1 MTLTT
6 TLSTVTTASRGTLPS
21 PAGAQTGVMA
31 GDFAG
36 SFAKAN
42 ADAGPG
48 PTPPSP
54 TADLARGAF
63 PQTAAPPP
71 AQNAARQ
78 EWAATGKGLPIPVLA
93 GATAVAW
100 PGGLVGP
107 SPEAQPDSSPVV
119 PAEAVIAA
127 AIGTPTTP
135 RPAATVVRPAP
146 VLRPARPTTG
156 TDQEVEAGDDDE
168 GAEQAPPTPGVI
180 DASQD
185 TVIASL
191 LTSTPP
197 VAAASTVS
205 DSGTTDRMSAD
216 DVLPEIAGPA
226 RGLAR
231 AQNGRRNKGET
242 LPISPVR
249 ADPIPQATAAP
260 ATPTVVGLAPSMRLP
275 LSATAISEPTTG
287 LASGLPQQ
295 ASAPS
300 APPRAI
306 VDNGAIASDDV
317 SNAVRP
323 SLATS
328 AQPISE
334 ASPHGPV
341 GAAMLGNA
349 PARPTERAGP
359 TMQVTGIVAPATS
372 PPGSPMEAATIQP
385 APSRVGTPFIAT
397 GPGNSLQSAGFA
409 RDTATTPAQI
419 AQSPTGL
426 ETRAP
431 APVQFDAMALTPA
444 PRSLASTAAN
454 VPLPFTVPLPQPIM
468 AAAAPRARLVTP
480 TEATT
485 PIAPASSVTAT
496 PLPMAT
502 ATATATGVPA
512 LVSPG
517 LAIGLLPPAGTEGG
531 VMEAGSTPA
540 SPLIVGTPRWTS
552 TGATTPIA
560 LAVAQ
565 PATVQPQPGTVASAA
580 QVFGAAIQAAT
591 KTRDA
596 EKAGLP
602 DTVSLSA
609 MVAPAQHIPAPPAQ
623 QAPLDMREDRWPHAM
638 IERID
643 TLRDAANATDT
654 RIRLIP
660 DALGAIDVTVKTTGD
675 TVHVHF
681 NAEQAAT
688 RTLLADA
695 QPQLTELAEARGLKL
710 GQGAPGDAGAG
721 SNAGQQRA
729 PTTPQ
734 TPNRTTAPSRAMIA
748 DITEDTRIA

>member
-48 PTPPSP
+48 PIPPP
-54 TADLARGAF
+54 PAADLARSAF
-63 PQTAAPPP
+63 LQTATPPP

-107 SPEAQPDSSPVV
+107 SPEAQPAPSTVV

-127 AIGTPTTP
+127 AIGTPTTAP
-135 RPAATVVRPAP
+135 PAATVVRPAP
-146 VLRPARPTTG
+146 VPRPARPTTG

-168 GAEQAPPTPGVI
+168 AAEQASPTPGVI
-180 DASQD
+180 DAPQD
-185 TVIASL
+185 IAIASP
-191 LTSTPP
+191 LTATPP
-197 VAAASTVS
+197 VTTASPVLDNGSTE
-205 DSGTTDRMSAD
+205 RMIAD
-216 DVLPEIAGPA
+216 DVLPDVAGAA

-231 AQNGRRNKGET
+231 ARNGRRNKGET
-242 LPISPVR
+242 LPTSPVQ
-249 ADPIPQATAAP
+249 ANPIPQATASS
-260 ATPTVVGLAPSMRLP
+260 ATPTAVALGLPP
-275 LSATAISEPTTG
+275 SATAISGPTTG
-287 LASGLPQQ
+287 LAMGLAQGASVE

-300 APPRAI
+300 ARPR
-306 VDNGAIASDDV
+306 AIASDDV
-317 SNAVRP
+317 TNAVPP
-323 SLATS
+323 SRATS

-349 PARPTERAGP
+349 PVRPTERADP

-372 PPGSPMEAATIQP
+372 PPGSPMEAGTTQP

-409 RDTATTPAQI
+409 RNTATTPAQI

-431 APVQFDAMALTPA
+431 APVQFDAMALTSA
-444 PRSLASTAAN
+444 PRSLASTPAS
-454 VPLPFTVPLPQPIM
+454 VPLPFTVASQPIM

-502 ATATATGVPA
+502 AMATATGVPA

-517 LAIGLLPPAGTEGG
+517 LATGLLPPAGTEGG

-540 SPLIVGTPRWTS
+540 PPLIIGTPRWTS
-552 TGATTPIA
+552 TGATTPVA

-591 KTRDA
+591 KTSDA

-623 QAPLDMREDRWPHAM
+623 QAPLDMREDRWPDAM

-710 GQGAPGDAGAG
+710 RQGAPGDAGAG
-721 SNAGQQRA
+721 SNASQQRA

>member
-6 TLSTVTTASRGTLPS
+6 TLSTVTIASRGTLLS

-31 GDFAG
+31 RDFAG

-48 PTPPSP
+48 LIPSTTPPSP
-54 TADLARGAF
+54 AADLAMGAF

-146 VLRPARPTTG
+146 VPRPARPTTG
-156 TDQEVEAGDDDE
+156 TDQEVEAGDDHE
-168 GAEQAPPTPGVI
+168 AAEQASQTPGVI
-180 DASQD
+180 DAPQD
-185 TVIASL
+185 SAIASS
-191 LTSTPP
+191 LTATPP
-197 VAAASTVS
+197 MTTASAVLDNGS
-205 DSGTTDRMSAD
+205 TDRMIAD
-216 DVLPEIAGPA
+216 DVLPDVAGPA
-226 RGLAR
+226 RPR
-231 AQNGRRNKGET
+231 NGRRNKGET
-242 LPISPVR
+242 LPTPPAQ
-249 ADPIPQATAAP
+249 ADPTPQATAAP
-260 ATPTVVGLAPSMRLP
+260 ATPTAVALALSVRLP
-275 LSATAISEPTTG
+275 SPGTTISGPTTD
-287 LASGLPQQ
+287 LATGLPQGT
-295 ASAPS
+295 S
-300 APPRAI
+300 
-306 VDNGAIASDDV
+306 VE
-317 SNAVRP
+317 
-323 SLATS
+323 TS
-328 AQPISE
+328 AQPISK
-334 ASPHGPV
+334 ASPPDPV

-349 PARPTERAGP
+349 PARATERGGP
-359 TMQVTGIVAPATS
+359 TMQVTDIVAPATS
-372 PPGSPMEAATIQP
+372 SPGPPMEAGTTQP

-409 RDTATTPAQI
+409 RDFATTPAQI
-419 AQSPTGL
+419 AQSPTGF

-444 PRSLASTAAN
+444 PRSLASTPAS
-454 VPLPFTVPLPQPIM
+454 VPLPFTVASQQIM
-468 AAAAPRARLVTP
+468 AAAAPRARLVPP

-496 PLPMAT
+496 PLPMAM
-502 ATATATGVPA
+502 AMATGVPA

-517 LAIGLLPPAGTEGG
+517 LATGLVPPAGTEGG

-540 SPLIVGTPRWTS
+540 PPLIVGTPRWTS
-552 TGATTPIA
+552 TGGATPVA

-609 MVAPAQHIPAPPAQ
+609 MVAPAQHISAPPAQ

-721 SNAGQQRA
+721 SNASQQRA

-734 TPNRTTAPSRAMIA
+734 TPNRTSASSHAMIA